1 MPKTKTSATLKRV
14 SDTER
19 LARTFVVDFL
29 NERWD
34 IRYCKQYLAQ
44 AKLIVNPRMDKDGN
58 QPEAFSADDTIRCL
72 QCLVE
77 GAFED
82 WPAERGVR
90 GLGVVFLGNPPFIAR
105 MKDIEK
111 YLSPRPD
118 YWNKQGVLEW
128 NQKYSHLLAK

>member
-1 MPKTKTSATLKRV
+1 MGKRKSSEILRKE

-44 AKLIVNPRMDKDGN
+44 AKQIVNPRMDKEGN
-58 QPEAFSADDTIRCL
+58 QPESFSADDAIACL

-77 GAFED
+77 GVFKD
-82 WPAERGVR
+82 WPADRGVR
-90 GLGVVFLGNPPFIAR
+90 GLGVVFLGNPPFIKR
-105 MKDIEK
+105 MAHIEK
-111 YLSPRPD
+111 YLPPRPD
-118 YWNKQGVLEW
+118 YWKKQEVLEW
-128 NQKYSHLLAK
+128 NQRYAHLVK